1 MEVRNQ
7 KRSVQLSLHFIYQ
20 FLLKAL
26 DCEIL
31 SGNDDV
37 EICDGVRISDGV
49 GIYDGVLILGDGV

>member
-1 MEVRNQ
+1 MEVQNQ

-37 EICDGVRISDGV
+37 EICDGVGV
-49 GIYDGVLILGDGV
+49 NDGVLILGDGV